1 MRMDKRNAIKAIKI
15 VLAIMTFPLHVVIT
29 GSLIWANNFKKILE
43 DKL

>member
-1 MRMDKRNAIKAIKI
+1 MNKKNTIKTVKI
-15 VLAIMTFPLHVVIT
+15 VLAIITFPLHIVVT

>member
-1 MRMDKRNAIKAIKI
+1 MNKRNVIKVVRII
-15 VLAIMTFPLHVVIT
+15 LAIITFPLHIAIT